1 MKKMILLAVV
11 AILAMPVSAQK
22 TESCN
27 SFIQVNGR
35 AEKEVAPD
43 EFYLSIVL
51 DESDSKGKVAIAVQ
65 RHEMIQALKSIG
77 VDIDKQL
84 KVADFSS
91 AYFKKKSS
99 LTTAK
104 FQLELHSSEMVAKTY
119 AALDKLGVSNI
130 SIDRVSHSKIDELK
144 NEVRIAAIR
153 NAKATATVLA
163 EAVGHKVGRCFY
175 IYDANSDVTPRYYN
189 NALTLRAASSKSEA
203 SDAGVAEE
211 PLDFK
216 TIKLSYDVNAK
227 FVLE

>member
-1 MKKMILLAVV
+1 MKKLILLAVV
-11 AILAMPVSAQK
+11 AILAMPASAQK
-22 TESCN
+22 TEPYN

-35 AEKEVAPD
+35 AEKEVTPD

-51 DESDSKGKVAIAVQ
+51 DESDSKGKVTIALQ
-65 RHEMIQALKSIG
+65 RHDMIKALKNIG
-77 VDIDKQL
+77 VDVDKQL
-84 KVADFSS
+84 KVVDFSS
-91 AYFKKKSS
+91 AYFKKQSS

-119 AALDKLGVSNI
+119 AALDKLGISNI
-130 SIDRVSHSKIDELK
+130 GIDRVSYSKIKELK
-144 NEVRIAAIR
+144 NEVRIEAIR

-163 EAVGHKVGRCFY
+163 EAVGQKVGRCFY
-175 IYDANSDVTPRYYN
+175 IYDANSDVTPRYYD
-189 NALTLRAASSKSEA
+189 NALTVRAASSKSETSVSGA
-203 SDAGVAEE
+203 ADE